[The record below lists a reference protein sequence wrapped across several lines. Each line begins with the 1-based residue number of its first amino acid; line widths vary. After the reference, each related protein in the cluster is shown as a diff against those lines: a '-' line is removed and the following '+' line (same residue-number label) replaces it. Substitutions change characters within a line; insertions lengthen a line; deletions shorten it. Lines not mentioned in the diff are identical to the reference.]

1 VPKNII
7 LSSFVHASTIHTAS
21 LAKKTT
27 SCIGGPLVSPV
38 LHATVT
44 EHQKKG
50 LTRKELRRSIRRAEL
65 LDFFWELFLVVG
77 LMEDDVLEHVS
88 PYLLGRGLQI
98 IE

>member
-1 VPKNII
+1 MHRWSTSI
-7 LSSFVHASTIHTAS
+7 SSAACNCHRT
-21 LAKKTT
+21 
-27 SCIGGPLVSPV
+27 P
-38 LHATVT
+38 
-44 EHQKKG
+44 KKG

-65 LDFFWELFLVVG
+65 LDFFWELFLLLG